1 MRLATIFFNKTEEY
15 LTFINYYFS
24 LSREIS
30 SIFCNI
36 INTDEISKV
45 VYFNNLK
52 SK

>member
-1 MRLATIFFNKTEEY
+1 MRLATIFFNETDEY

-30 SIFCNI
+30 SIFRII

-45 VYFNNLK
+45 VYFNNLN